1 MPTYKDDKAGTWYCK
16 FYYTDWQGQK
26 RQKLKRGFSRQK
38 DAKDWERLFLEQ
50 FAKNPDIT
58 FEALYLKYKEYIR
71 LRIRESTAASRFS
84 MIDRHILPF
93 FKKKV
98 VSDISP
104 ADVAAWQ
111 NEMLQKGLSNTYL
124 NQINIYLKAIF
135 AYAVDYVG
143 LPKNP
148 CTKSIGSRKTRK
160 LNFWTPGEYAR
171 FIEACKDNIEYYT
184 IFEILYYTGM
194 REGELLAL
202 TLNDIDFKGNQIHIN
217 KTYYRIAGK
226 DLINAPKTESSER
239 IVDIPEFLTQEIRE
253 YVTHLYKPDPET
265 RLFNKRPQYLRSI
278 LRDRAAKAGVKEIRV
293 HDIRHS
299 HASLLID
306 LGANPVLVAERLGHE
321 SPDITLKTYAHLFP
335 HKQADIVSKI
345 RKCENAKNSIILVSI
360 GKKKKA
366 ERPVFKGSRLF

>member
-1 MPTYKDDKAGTWYCK
+1 MIVIPTYKDEKTGTWYCK

-38 DAKDWERLFLEQ
+38 DAKDWERLFLDQ

-71 LRIRESTAASRFS
+71 LRVRESTAASRIS
-84 MIDRHILPF
+84 IIEWNILPF
-93 FKKKV
+93 FQNRI

-111 NEMLQKGLSNTYL
+111 NEILQKGLSNTYL
-124 NQINIYLKAIF
+124 NQINICLKAIF
-135 AYAVDYVG
+135 SYAVDYLG
-143 LPKNP
+143 LQKNP
-148 CTKSIGSRKTRK
+148 CTKSIGSKKPKK
-160 LNFWTPGEYAR
+160 LNFWTPEEYTR

-202 TLNDIDFKGNQIHIN
+202 TLNDIDFKRNQININ
-217 KTYYRIAGK
+217 KTYYRITGK
-226 DLINAPKTESSER
+226 DLINKPKTDSSER
-239 IVDIPEFLTQEIRE
+239 VIDIPEFLTQEIRD
-253 YVTHLYKPDPET
+253 YVSHLYKPDPET
-265 RLFNKRPQYLRSI
+265 RLFNKRSQYLRST
-278 LRDRAAKAGVKEIRV
+278 LKDRAAKAGVKKIRV

-306 LGANPVLVAERLGHE
+306 LGANPVLVANRLGHE
-321 SPDITLKTYAHLFP
+321 SPDITLKTYSHLFP
-335 HKQADIVSKI
+335 HKQSDIVSKI
-345 RKCENAKNSIILVSI
+345 KKCEK
-360 GKKKKA
+360 
-366 ERPVFKGSRLF
+366 

>member
-1 MPTYKDDKAGTWYCK
+1 MPSYKDTKTGTWYCK

-38 DAKDWERLFLEQ
+38 DAKDWERLFLDQ

-93 FKKKV
+93 FKSRV

-111 NEMLQKGLSNTYL
+111 NEMLQKRLSNTYL

-160 LNFWTPGEYAR
+160 LNFWTPEEYAR

-253 YVTHLYKPDPET
+253 YISHLYKPDPET

-278 LRDRAAKAGVKEIRV
+278 LKDRAAKAGVKEIRV

-345 RKCENAKNSIILVSI
+345 QKCEK
-360 GKKKKA
+360 
-366 ERPVFKGSRLF
+366 